1 MSTQLA
7 GFPVYESPTQQQQ
20 QQLQWQHSNIQAV
33 EQAKVQE
40 RRAAGGAGGAA
51 EAAANAEA
59 AHLQLERDEGA
70 ELRSSTDRQA
80 QHPKSR
86 LKRYSKYWLQ
96 GAAGLGIL
104 KAAAEAEAARLQ
116 REKAEGAE
124 QRRSAERQA
133 QQAEAQARDARLYL
147 EAAATFGQMKAA
159 AEAAY
164 QQQQKKQ
171 QRKKDEGPEQRS
183 RAKRHAQLAEEQA
196 WELELCLVAARA
208 VSGSKAFRDA
218 QLAHLQREMG
228 EKAEPTSSTARQ
240 AQHAEQQT
248 KKLRLMLEPAQMLEI
263 VHQFALMAA
272 AQLHPAKGE
281 GAELRSS
288 DERQAQQAEEQAE
301 EQRQRFFDLAVA
313 LQLMVI
319 RAKLQADEEE
329 NAHEQQQQQRQV
341 EAAAVAEPATKAAAA
356 TLQHERDEE
365 AEPHSSAEQWAEE
378 KAAEVCGPAVLSIV
392 VSPPTFAYI
401 RKLVFS

>member
-1 MSTQLA
+1 M
-7 GFPVYESPTQQQQ
+7 
-20 QQLQWQHSNIQAV
+20 
-33 EQAKVQE
+33 QE

-51 EAAANAEA
+51 DAAANDEA

-70 ELRSSTDRQA
+70 ELRSSTHRRA
-80 QHPKSR
+80 QHPT
-86 LKRYSKYWLQ
+86 LKRFYKFWLH

-133 QQAEAQARDARLYL
+133 QQAEEQARDARLYL
-147 EAAATFGQMKAA
+147 EAAATFGHLKAA
-159 AEAAY
+159 FEADH

-171 QRKKDEGPEQRS
+171 QQKKDEGAEQRS
-183 RAKRHAQLAEEQA
+183 RAKRQAQLAEEQA
-196 WELELCLVAARA
+196 WELKVCLAAARA
-208 VSGSKAFRDA
+208 VSGLKALRDA

-228 EKAEPTSSTARQ
+228 EKAEPTSITARQ

-248 KKLRLMLEPAQMLEI
+248 NKLRLLLEHAKMLKICHEC
-263 VHQFALMAA
+263 ALMAA

-301 EQRQRFFDLAVA
+301 EQRQRFFELAVA

-319 RAKLQADEEE
+319 GAKNQVDEEE
-329 NAHEQQQQQRQV
+329 NAHEQQQQRQV
-341 EAAAVAEPATKAAAA
+341 EATAVAEPATKGAAA
-356 TLQHERDEE
+356 TSRHERDEE

-392 VSPPTFAYI
+392 VSPSTFAYI
-401 RKLVFS
+401 RELVFS